1 MSSYHTPPNDA
12 KNSPTTPLAGSPT
25 EPLVGAP
32 AFPRTAEGLS
42 TTVEDLFFS
51 YPEMTPAQWQRCLD
65 TRTVGPHT
73 LADDTVAELRILVAE
88 LEDVTAGTEPAEEE
102 QPKAVQTL
110 KVAGRQ
116 GASYQLLDHLGTG
129 GHSVVY
135 RGLQAEPFERVV
147 AIKVYYKAA
156 ESAEAIDQLREVQ
169 ALKRLQHPGICPVL
183 DAGITPWH
191 QPFLAFELIE
201 GRPLNE
207 HLAAASP
214 AFEARIRLFEEI
226 LDTVSYA
233 HEQGVVHR
241 DLKPDNLMV
250 HTASGRATLIDF
262 SISGLH
268 DPGKDARTAT
278 AVGVGTFAYQSPE
291 QAGLIGAAVDAR
303 TDIYSLG
310 CILFEL
316 LAGERAFFSD
326 SDNNGPPV
334 RPLKHREADARQL
347 AARLDTALA
356 ETEAPP
362 PKPFCLAVGRIVERC
377 VATSPE
383 SRFQTVGELQEALRE
398 AVHRPPGKPLS
409 RRLTTQPMLA
419 GAVGFA
425 LAITAAAGS
434 LWLLHDRSS
443 TQPTVAEQIFA
454 PLQARVRGQASPAEA
469 ADARRRAA
477 DRWLGSA
484 TEQLLALAPDDQLR
498 VGSQL
503 LDLTAE
509 NGFYQACGA
518 VAETLAAGRGTTKR
532 DLLVRARLM
541 TYRLAPDVASD
552 TPMAV
557 RADAETLLASLR
569 DQQLLTTTPEGLL
582 LVARFSEML
591 TAVFFAEGQ
600 AEAKA
605 LLAPLMADPE
615 SLSAVDPA
623 AAAEVQ
629 AAWESLP

>member
-1 MSSYHTPPNDA
+1 M
-12 KNSPTTPLAGSPT
+12 
-25 EPLVGAP
+25 
-32 AFPRTAEGLS
+32 
-42 TTVEDLFFS
+42 
-51 YPEMTPAQWQRCLD
+51 
-65 TRTVGPHT
+65 
-73 LADDTVAELRILVAE
+73 
-88 LEDVTAGTEPAEEE
+88 
-102 QPKAVQTL
+102 
-110 KVAGRQ
+110 AGRQ

-147 AIKVYYKAA
+147 AIKVYYKTA

-207 HLAAASP
+207 HLAAVSP

-226 LDTVSYA
+226 LDTVAYA

-241 DLKPDNLMV
+241 DLKPGNLMV
-250 HTASGRATLIDF
+250 HTASGRAMLIDF

-291 QAGLIGAAVDAR
+291 QAGLIAAPVDAR

-316 LAGERAFFSD
+316 LSGERAFFSD
-326 SDNNGPPV
+326 SDINEPPV
-334 RPLKHREADARQL
+334 RPLQRREAEARQL
-347 AARLDTALA
+347 AARLDAALA
-356 ETEAPP
+356 QTEAPP
-362 PKPFCLAVGRIVERC
+362 PKPLRLALGTIIERC
-377 VATSPE
+377 VATRPE
-383 SRFQTVGELQEALRE
+383 SRFQTVGELLEALRD
-398 AVHRPPGKPLS
+398 AVHRPPGQPLS

-425 LAITAAAGS
+425 LAIAAAAVS
-434 LWLLHDRSS
+434 LWPLQDRPS
-443 TQPTVAEQIFA
+443 TRPTAAEQIFA

-484 TEQLLALAPDDQLR
+484 TEQLLALAPDERLR
-498 VGSQL
+498 VGLQL

-509 NGFYQACGA
+509 HGFFQACGS
-518 VAETLAAGRGTTKR
+518 VAETLAAGRGTTQS
-532 DLLVRARLM
+532 DLFVRARLM

-557 RADAETLLASLR
+557 RADAEILLAALR
-569 DQQLLTTTPEGLL
+569 EQQLLTTTPEGLL
-582 LVARFSEML
+582 LLARFCEML
-591 TAVFFAEGQ
+591 RALFFAEGR
-600 AEAKA
+600 AEAQA
-605 LLAPLMADPE
+605 LLGPLMADPAA
-615 SLSAVDPA
+615 LFAVDPA

-629 AAWESLP
+629 AAWESLQ